1 VAVDVVEHLEVVE
14 VALEQLVRLVLA
26 AHLQR
31 LGELLLFDRIALCE
45 PLPGGDGGDQDPE
58 DQRHDRQAEVRGR
71 RAVGIR
77 VAREGGRDN
86 LRRLGDRRLAAG
98 FEAPA
103 PGGRRAT

>member
-1 VAVDVVEHLEVVE
+1 LSTLKWSRWRSSSSFASSSLP
-14 VALEQLVRLVLA
+14 
-26 AHLQR
+26 HLQR